1 MSQESPCEKGIQSNS
16 PRCARSCT
24 PITQAT
30 ETTPQSGRKPYHR
43 TASVLSNASTQVKH
57 IKKSLS
63 HIAYD
68 LKVRTYQLD
77 EKKMF
82 DSACCD
88 NHTDE
93 CLKRSF
99 GPFIKNFV
107 RGFVVRLL
115 LTVAQSRKSKKVIA
129 ALKGDIPKF
138 GVVLGVTAAL
148 YHLTICLMKRLKKL
162 CQGKFSEAL
171 SEKTMCMIA
180 ALVSGLF
187 LSSQL
192 QNGEKNLMKLLFYPL
207 AFRCLCDKIL
217 DVGLVS
223 QVKHGDILVYMI
235 FGFFCAFSTLI
246 EWNSCPD
253 GLRQTIQHSFTRMT
267 YFECRSFS
275 VANMAFRKDKA
286 LKYKFRY

>member
-1 MSQESPCEKGIQSNS
+1 
-16 PRCARSCT
+16 
-24 PITQAT
+24 
-30 ETTPQSGRKPYHR
+30 
-43 TASVLSNASTQVKH
+43 
-57 IKKSLS
+57 
-63 HIAYD
+63 
-68 LKVRTYQLD
+68 
-77 EKKMF
+77 
-82 DSACCD
+82 
-88 NHTDE
+88 
-93 CLKRSF
+93 
-99 GPFIKNFV
+99 
-107 RGFVVRLL
+107 
-115 LTVAQSRKSKKVIA
+115 
-129 ALKGDIPKF
+129 
-138 GVVLGVTAAL
+138 
-148 YHLTICLMKRLKKL
+148 
-162 CQGKFSEAL
+162 
-171 SEKTMCMIA
+171 MCMAA

-223 QVKHGDILVYMI
+223 QIRHGDILVYMI

-286 LKYKFRY
+286 LKYKFSY